1 MGRISYSPS
10 SLSLVRLQPTSPAM
24 EPLLLM
30 SADVCR
36 HAWTRSCCQ
45 LSPPGPPGPQQMTS
59 YIMCLGLHCSSHQLL
74 SPLAPGAATSG
85 LHHCHCTLEQWQQAS
100 AATVPGPGS
109 VAANLLCCCIHH
121 HLPCPAPQ
129 LLPAFTHF
137 RPRAAVMSAASL
149 KCPLASTV
157 T

>member
-1 MGRISYSPS
+1 MGPPKDLGRISYSPS

-74 SPLAPGAATSG
+74 SPPLQ
-85 LHHCHCTLEQWQQAS
+85 HLEQ
-100 AATVPGPGS
+100 
-109 VAANLLCCCIHH
+109 
-121 HLPCPAPQ
+121 
-129 LLPAFTHF
+129 
-137 RPRAAVMSAASL
+137 R
-149 KCPLASTV
+149 PLASTIV
-157 T
+157 TAPWKNGNKPLLPLCLGQDQWLPTSCVVASIITCHAQPHSCCQLSPTSGPEQLSCLLPA